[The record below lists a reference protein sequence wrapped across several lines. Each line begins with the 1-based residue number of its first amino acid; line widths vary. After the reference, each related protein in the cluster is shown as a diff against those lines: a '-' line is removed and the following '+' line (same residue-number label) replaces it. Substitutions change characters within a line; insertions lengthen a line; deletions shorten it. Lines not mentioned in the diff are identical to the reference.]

1 MKSFTVFLLFRGIN
15 FFKSTLRASP
25 QGVAD
30 FSGFPLRI
38 NSNFPSFLFPF
49 CLDVCSINFSDA
61 DILFAIIPNWKGIWK
76 IRIFD
81 NTSLAWTLIEF
92 EIFGI
97 LEMEDCIEVWVHAAR
112 KDFFFFLLLFNIL
125 YRGGRTKRIERSEFV
140 FSVKIY
146 NVEKKVHK
154 FSKDNQGYYES
165 GYNAIKQI

>member
-112 KDFFFFLLLFNIL
+112 KDFFFFYYYLIFYIEAEGRKGSNGLNL
-125 YRGGRTKRIERSEFV
+125 YLALKYITLRRKFTSLARTI
-140 FSVKIY
+140 
-146 NVEKKVHK
+146 
-154 FSKDNQGYYES
+154 KDITK
-165 GYNAIKQI
+165 ADIML